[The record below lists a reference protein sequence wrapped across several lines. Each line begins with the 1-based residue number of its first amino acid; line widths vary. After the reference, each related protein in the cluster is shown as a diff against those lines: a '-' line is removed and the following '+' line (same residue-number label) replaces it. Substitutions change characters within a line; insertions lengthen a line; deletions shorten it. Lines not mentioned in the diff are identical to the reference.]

1 MEFSEHMLK
10 RRIAALLPVRS
21 AESRGSANGI
31 RGNDPE
37 LSQAVDI
44 SDLAAIPGDEGFLR
58 EAYRRILGRECDV
71 SGFVNYLEL
80 LKRHV
85 PRRVILVQLVNSE
98 EGRRRGIRFTG
109 IQEVGPST
117 RRRPS
122 RFSVGALAGRLGAVL
137 RDLIRRILF
146 TRFDS
151 IDHKLEFLLR
161 EVTART
167 DAVVAKADGSFVSL
181 SQKLDAYVANLSEEN
196 RRGREELAQ
205 KINQALELRRSV
217 DVAQELLARVESRTN
232 ALGRDLASQ
241 ALRLDNSI
249 GGFQR
254 DLQELRA
261 KLDEAAVTLGTSV
274 TAAVE
279 EAKRSMVAV
288 NQTIQANTSAVVEE
302 QRRALDSIH
311 TIGAANSAAAEEAN
325 QGMVA
330 LNQAI
335 QTNASAMVE
344 EQRRAIDSI
353 QSVAAAHSAAAEE
366 AKRGVLAVNDAIQA
380 NTSAVVEE
388 QRRAL
393 DSIRSIAAANS
404 EATLKSLAGGFAR
417 IRPPVISAG
426 AGILVTE
433 VAGMIVG
440 VPGNEWRMAA
450 YHAFR
455 GVMEPGLTKYFCKLI
470 KPGTVVVDV
479 GANVGI
485 YTLLAAK
492 LLEGTGKIY
501 SFEPTPRIYE
511 ILRDNVQVNGFLEL
525 GIVHLYELA
534 VTDKSGKARLS
545 IFNNDSGHNTLFRDG
560 KADDEIE
567 VTTASLDEILAAQER
582 VDIVKI
588 DAEGAEPQIV
598 RGMQQVI
605 KRNPKIRI
613 LLEFAPV
620 HLKRAGS
627 SPLEVLNEFASFGF
641 DIRRIDDVNGD
652 LLSVTRGELAEVF
665 SANLQ
670 LELPQ
675 RARTK
680 R

>member
-10 RRIAALLPVRS
+10 RRIAALLPARS
-21 AESRGSANGI
+21 ADARRSANGI
-31 RGNDPE
+31 RGNDPD
-37 LSQAVDI
+37 LPQAVDI
-44 SDLAAIPGDEGFLR
+44 SDLPPIPGDEGFLR

-85 PRRVILVQLVNSE
+85 PRRVILLQLINSE
-98 EGRRRGIRFTG
+98 EGTRRGIRFTG
-109 IQEVGPST
+109 IQEIGPST
-117 RRRPS
+117 RRRPGL
-122 RFSVGALAGRLGAVL
+122 FSIRASAGRLGAVL

-167 DAVVAKADGSFVSL
+167 DTVVAKADVSFVSL

-205 KINQALELRRSV
+205 QSNQALELRRSM
-217 DVAQELLARVESRTN
+217 DFAQELLARVELRTS

-241 ALRLDNSI
+241 VLRLDHSI
-249 GGFQR
+249 GALKT
-254 DLQELRA
+254 DLEALRVR
-261 KLDEAAVTLGTSV
+261 LDEATGALGTSV
-274 TAAVE
+274 TAAAE
-279 EAKRSMVAV
+279 EARRGVAGV
-288 NQTIQANTSAVVEE
+288 NKTIQANTSAVIDE
-302 QRRALDSIH
+302 QRRALDSIQS
-311 TIGAANSAAAEEAN
+311 IGAANSAAAAEAK

-330 LNQAI
+330 ISKVIQAN
-335 QTNASAMVE
+335 TSAMVE
-344 EQRRAIDSI
+344 EQRRAVDSI
-353 QSVAAAHSAAAEE
+353 QSITAAHTAAAEE
-366 AKRGVLAVNDAIQA
+366 AKRGVLAVNRAIQA
-380 NTSAVVEE
+380 STSAMVEE
-388 QRRAL
+388 QRGAL
-393 DSIRSIAAANS
+393 NSIQSSAAANS
-404 EATLKSLAGGFAR
+404 EATLASLADVFAR
-417 IRPPVISAG
+417 IRPPVISGG
-426 AGILVTE
+426 ADILVTE

-455 GVMEPGLTKYFCKLI
+455 GVMEPGLTKYFCTLI

-511 ILRDNVQVNGFLEL
+511 ILRDNVQVNSFLEL
-525 GIVHLYELA
+525 GIVHLHQLA
-534 VTDKSGKARLS
+534 VTDISGKARFS
-545 IFNNDSGHNTLFRDG
+545 IFNNDSGHNTLFHDG
-560 KADDEIE
+560 KADDEID
-567 VTTASLDEILAAQER
+567 VTTISLDEILATQER

-588 DAEGAEPQIV
+588 DAEGAEPLIL

-620 HLKRAGS
+620 HLIRAGS
-627 SPLEVLNEFASFGF
+627 SPLELLDEFASFGF
-641 DIRRIDDVNGD
+641 GIRRIDDVNGD
-652 LLSVTRGELAEVF
+652 LLSVTRGELAEAF
-665 SANLQ
+665 SVNLQ
-670 LELPQ
+670 LELLRQ
-675 RARTK
+675 TRTNG
-680 R
+680 

>member
-1 MEFSEHMLK
+1 MEFSELMLK
-10 RRIAALLPVRS
+10 RRIAALLPARS
-21 AESRGSANGI
+21 ADSRGSANGI
-31 RGNDPE
+31 RGNLDLP
-37 LSQAVDI
+37 QAVDI
-44 SDLAAIPGDEGFLR
+44 SELPAIADDEGFLR
-58 EAYRRILGRECDV
+58 EAYRKVLGRECDV

-85 PRRVILVQLVNSE
+85 PRRIILLQLINSE

-109 IQEVGPST
+109 IQEVGSST
-117 RRRPS
+117 GRRPS
-122 RFSVGALAGRLGAVL
+122 PFSVRALAGRIGAIL

-167 DAVVAKADGSFVSL
+167 DTVVAKADVSFVSL

-205 KINQALELRRSV
+205 QSSQALELRRSV
-217 DVAQELLARVESRTN
+217 AIAQELLARVQLQTS
-232 ALGRDLASQ
+232 ALGQDLASQ
-241 ALRLDNSI
+241 ALRLDRSI
-249 GGFQR
+249 GALKR
-254 DLQELRA
+254 DLEELRVG
-261 KLDEAAVTLGTSV
+261 LDEATGALGTSV
-274 TAAVE
+274 TAAAE
-279 EAKRSMVAV
+279 EARRGVAGV
-288 NQTIQANTSAVVEE
+288 NKTIQANASAVIEEQRRALDSIQSIGAATSAAAVEAKQGMAALHKAIQASTSAMVEE
-302 QRRALDSIH
+302 QRRALDSIQS
-311 TIGAANSAAAEEAN
+311 SA
-325 QGMVA
+325 
-330 LNQAI
+330 
-335 QTNASAMVE
+335 T
-344 EQRRAIDSI
+344 
-353 QSVAAAHSAAAEE
+353 
-366 AKRGVLAVNDAIQA
+366 
-380 NTSAVVEE
+380 
-388 QRRAL
+388 
-393 DSIRSIAAANS
+393 ANS
-404 EATLKSLAGGFAR
+404 EATLASLADVFAR

-426 AGILVTE
+426 ADILVAE

-455 GVMEPGLTKYFCKLI
+455 GVMEPGLTKYFCTLV

-511 ILRDNVQVNGFLEL
+511 ILRDNVQVNSFLEL
-525 GIVHLYELA
+525 GIVQLHQVA
-534 VTDKSGKARLS
+534 VTDRSGKARLS

-560 KADDEIE
+560 KADDEID
-567 VTTASLDEILAAQER
+567 VATTSLDEILATQER

-588 DAEGAEPQIV
+588 DAEGAEPLIV

-627 SPLEVLNEFASFGF
+627 SPLEVLDEFASFGF

-652 LLSVTRGELAEVF
+652 LLSVTPGELAEVF

-670 LELPQ
+670 LELPRGM
-675 RARTK
+675 RAK

>member
-10 RRIAALLPVRS
+10 RRIAALLPARS
-21 AESRGSANGI
+21 ADARGSANGS

-44 SDLAAIPGDEGFLR
+44 SDLAAIQADEGFLR
-58 EAYRRILGRECDV
+58 EAYRRILGREYDV

-85 PRRVILVQLVNSE
+85 PRRVILLQLINSE

-109 IQEVGPST
+109 MQEVGPST
-117 RRRPS
+117 RRPS
-122 RFSVGALAGRLGAVL
+122 RFSVRAFGGRLGAVL
-137 RDLIRRILF
+137 RDLIRRVLF

-167 DAVVAKADGSFVSL
+167 DTVVAKADASFVSL

-196 RRGREELAQ
+196 RRVREELALQ
-205 KINQALELRRSV
+205 SGHALELRRSA
-217 DVAQELLARVESRTN
+217 DLAQELLASVELRIS
-232 ALGRDLASQ
+232 ALAQDLANQ
-241 ALRLDNSI
+241 AIGLDNSI
-249 GGFQR
+249 GVFQT
-254 DLQELRA
+254 DLQELRV
-261 KLDEAAVTLGTSV
+261 KLDEATWALGTSV
-274 TAAVE
+274 TAAAE
-279 EAKRSMVAV
+279 EARRGVVGV
-288 NQTIQANTSAVVEE
+288 NKTIQTNTSAVIEE
-302 QRRALDSIH
+302 QRRVLDSIQS
-311 TIGAANSAAAEEAN
+311 IGAANS
-325 QGMVA
+325 V
-330 LNQAI
+330 
-335 QTNASAMVE
+335 T
-344 EQRRAIDSI
+344 
-353 QSVAAAHSAAAEE
+353 AEE
-366 AKRGVLAVNDAIQA
+366 AKRGVLAVKAIQA
-380 NTSAVVEE
+380 NTSAMIEE
-388 QRRAL
+388 QRRTLA
-393 DSIRSIAAANS
+393 SIQSSVAASS
-404 EATLKSLAGGFAR
+404 EATLASLADVFAR
-417 IRPPVISAG
+417 MRPPVISAG
-426 AGILVTE
+426 ADILVTE

-455 GVMEPGLTKYFCKLI
+455 GVMEPGLTKYFCTLI

-511 ILRDNVQVNGFLEL
+511 ILQDNVQVNSFLEL
-525 GIVHLYELA
+525 GIVHLHQLA
-534 VTDKSGKARLS
+534 VTDRSGKVRLS
-545 IFNNDSGHNTLFRDG
+545 IFNNDSGHNTLFSYG
-560 KADDEIE
+560 KPDNEIE
-567 VTTASLDEILAAQER
+567 VTTTSLDEILATQER

-588 DAEGAEPQIV
+588 DAEGAEPLIV

-627 SPLEVLNEFASFGF
+627 NPLELLDEFASLGF

-670 LELPQ
+670 LELPH
-675 RARTK
+675 RTRTK
-680 R
+680 W

>member
-1 MEFSEHMLK
+1 MEFSELMLK
-10 RRIAALLPVRS
+10 RRIAALLPARS
-21 AESRGSANGI
+21 ADSRGSANGI
-31 RGNDPE
+31 RRNLDLP
-37 LSQAVDI
+37 QAVDI
-44 SDLAAIPGDEGFLR
+44 SELPAIADDEGFLR
-58 EAYRRILGRECDV
+58 EAYRKVLGRECDV

-85 PRRVILVQLVNSE
+85 PRRIILLQLINSE

-109 IQEVGPST
+109 IQEVGSST
-117 RRRPS
+117 GRRPS
-122 RFSVGALAGRLGAVL
+122 PFSVRALAGRIGAIL

-167 DAVVAKADGSFVSL
+167 DTVVAKADVSFVSL

-205 KINQALELRRSV
+205 QSSQALELRRSV
-217 DVAQELLARVESRTN
+217 AIAQELLARVQLQTS
-232 ALGRDLASQ
+232 ALGQDLASQ
-241 ALRLDNSI
+241 ALRLDRSI
-249 GGFQR
+249 GALKR
-254 DLQELRA
+254 DLEELRVG
-261 KLDEAAVTLGTSV
+261 LDEATGALGTSV
-274 TAAVE
+274 TAAAE
-279 EAKRSMVAV
+279 EARRGVAGV
-288 NQTIQANTSAVVEE
+288 NKTIQANASAVIEEQRRALDSIQSIGAATSAAAVEAKQGMAALHKAIQASTSAMVEE
-302 QRRALDSIH
+302 QRRALDSIQS
-311 TIGAANSAAAEEAN
+311 SA
-325 QGMVA
+325 
-330 LNQAI
+330 
-335 QTNASAMVE
+335 T
-344 EQRRAIDSI
+344 
-353 QSVAAAHSAAAEE
+353 
-366 AKRGVLAVNDAIQA
+366 
-380 NTSAVVEE
+380 
-388 QRRAL
+388 
-393 DSIRSIAAANS
+393 ANS
-404 EATLKSLAGGFAR
+404 EATLASLADVFAR

-426 AGILVTE
+426 ADILVAE

-455 GVMEPGLTKYFCKLI
+455 GVMEPGLTKYFCTLV

-511 ILRDNVQVNGFLEL
+511 ILRDNVQVNSFLEL
-525 GIVHLYELA
+525 GIVQLHQVA
-534 VTDKSGKARLS
+534 VTDRSGKARLS

-560 KADDEIE
+560 KADDEID
-567 VTTASLDEILAAQER
+567 VATTSLDEILATQER

-588 DAEGAEPQIV
+588 DAEGAEPLIV

-627 SPLEVLNEFASFGF
+627 SPLEVLDEFASFGF

-652 LLSVTRGELAEVF
+652 LLSVTPGELAEVF

-670 LELPQ
+670 LELPRGM
-675 RARTK
+675 RAK

>member
-10 RRIAALLPVRS
+10 RRIAALLPARS
-21 AESRGSANGI
+21 ADCRGSANGI
-31 RGNDPE
+31 RGNDPD
-37 LSQAVDI
+37 LPQAVDI
-44 SDLAAIPGDEGFLR
+44 SDLPAIPDDEGFLR

-85 PRRVILVQLVNSE
+85 PRRIILLQLINSE

-122 RFSVGALAGRLGAVL
+122 LFSIRTSAGRLGAVL

-167 DAVVAKADGSFVSL
+167 DTVAAKADVSFVSL

-196 RRGREELAQ
+196 RRTSEELAQ
-205 KINQALELRRSV
+205 QSDQALELHRSL
-217 DVAQELLARVESRTN
+217 DFARESLARVESGIS

-241 ALRLDNSI
+241 VLRLDHSI
-249 GGFQR
+249 GVLQR
-254 DLQELRA
+254 DLQELRVR
-261 KLDEAAVTLGTSV
+261 LDQATVTLGTSV
-274 TAAVE
+274 SSAAD
-279 EAKRSMVAV
+279 EARLGVAAV
-288 NQTIQANTSAVVEE
+288 NQTIQANTSAVIEE
-302 QRRALDSIH
+302 QRRALDLIQS
-311 TIGAANSAAAEEAN
+311 IGATNSAAAAEAK

-330 LNQAI
+330 IN
-335 QTNASAMVE
+335 
-344 EQRRAIDSI
+344 
-353 QSVAAAHSAAAEE
+353 
-366 AKRGVLAVNDAIQA
+366 KAIQA

-393 DSIRSIAAANS
+393 NSIQSSATANS
-404 EATLKSLAGGFAR
+404 EATLGCLADVFAR
-417 IRPPVISAG
+417 IRPPVISG
-426 AGILVTE
+426 STDILVTE

-455 GVMEPGLTKYFCKLI
+455 GVMEPGLTKYFCTLI

-485 YTLLAAK
+485 FTLLAAK

-511 ILRDNVQVNGFLEL
+511 ILRDNVQVNSFLEL
-525 GIVHLYELA
+525 GIVHLHQLA
-534 VTDKSGKARLS
+534 VTDRSGKACLS

-560 KADDEIE
+560 KADGEIE
-567 VTTASLDEILAAQER
+567 VTTTSLDEILATQER

-588 DAEGAEPQIV
+588 DAEGAEPLIV

-620 HLKRAGS
+620 HLKRAGR
-627 SPLEVLNEFASFGF
+627 SPLEVLNEFGSFGF

-652 LLSVTRGELAEVF
+652 LLSVAPGELVEVF

-670 LELPQ
+670 LELAQ
-675 RARTK
+675 RTRTN

>member
-10 RRIAALLPVRS
+10 RRIAALLPQRS
-21 AESRGSANGI
+21 VHSPGGVNGLK
-31 RGNDPE
+31 GNNPE
-37 LSQAVDI
+37 LSQVVDI
-44 SDLAAIPGDEGFLR
+44 SDLAAIPGDEAFLR
-58 EAYRRILGRECDV
+58 EAYRIILGRECDV

-85 PRRVILVQLVNSE
+85 PRRVILLQLINSE

-109 IQEVGPST
+109 TQEVGPST
-117 RRRPS
+117 QRRPS
-122 RFSVGALAGRLGAVL
+122 RFSVRAFAGRLGAVL

-167 DAVVAKADGSFVSL
+167 DTVAAKADASFVSL

-196 RRGREELAQ
+196 RRSWVEFAQ
-205 KINQALELRRSV
+205 QSNQVLEIRRSV
-217 DVAQELLARVESRTN
+217 DSAQELLTRVELRTS

-241 ALRLDNSI
+241 TLRLDHSI
-249 GGFQR
+249 GALIT
-254 DLQELRA
+254 DLEALRVR
-261 KLDEAAVTLGTSV
+261 LDEATGALGTSV
-274 TAAVE
+274 TAAAE
-279 EAKRSMVAV
+279 EARRGMAGVDK
-288 NQTIQANTSAVVEE
+288 TIQANASAAIEE
-302 QRRALDSIH
+302 QKRALDSIQS
-311 TIGAANSAAAEEAN
+311 IGAANC
-325 QGMVA
+325 
-330 LNQAI
+330 
-335 QTNASAMVE
+335 
-344 EQRRAIDSI
+344 
-353 QSVAAAHSAAAEE
+353 AAAEE
-366 AKRGVLAVNDAIQA
+366 AKQGMVAINKTIQA

-393 DSIRSIAAANS
+393 DSIRSMAAANS
-404 EATLKSLAGGFAR
+404 EATLASLAAVFAR
-417 IRPPVISAG
+417 IRPPVISSA
-426 AGILVTE
+426 ADILVTE

-455 GVMEPGLTKYFCKLI
+455 GVMEPGLTKYFCTLI

-501 SFEPTPRIYE
+501 SFEPTPRTYE
-511 ILRDNVQVNGFLEL
+511 ILQDNVQVNSFLEL
-525 GIVHLYELA
+525 GIVHLHQLA
-534 VTDKSGKARLS
+534 VTDRSGKARLS
-545 IFNNDSGHNTLFRDG
+545 IFNNDSGHNTLFSYG
-560 KADDEIE
+560 KPDDEIE
-567 VTTASLDEILAAQER
+567 VTTTSLDEILATQER

-588 DAEGAEPQIV
+588 DAEGAELLII

-627 SPLEVLNEFASFGF
+627 SPREVLDEFASLGF
-641 DIRRIDDVNGD
+641 EIRRIDDVNGD
-652 LLSVTRGELAEVF
+652 LLSVAPGELAEVF

-675 RARTK
+675 LTRTK

>member
-1 MEFSEHMLK
+1 MEFSELMLK
-10 RRIAALLPVRS
+10 RRIAALLPARS
-21 AESRGSANGI
+21 ADSRGSANGI
-31 RGNDPE
+31 RGNLDLP
-37 LSQAVDI
+37 QAVDI
-44 SDLAAIPGDEGFLR
+44 SELPAIADDEGFLR
-58 EAYRRILGRECDV
+58 EAYRKVLGRECDV

-85 PRRVILVQLVNSE
+85 PRRIILLQLINSE

-109 IQEVGPST
+109 IQEVGSST
-117 RRRPS
+117 GRRPS
-122 RFSVGALAGRLGAVL
+122 PFSVRALAGRIGAIL

-167 DAVVAKADGSFVSL
+167 DTVVAKADVSFVSL

-205 KINQALELRRSV
+205 QSSQALELRRSV
-217 DVAQELLARVESRTN
+217 AIAQELLARVQLQTS
-232 ALGRDLASQ
+232 ALGHDLASQ
-241 ALRLDNSI
+241 ALRLDRSI
-249 GGFQR
+249 GALKR
-254 DLQELRA
+254 DLEELRVG
-261 KLDEAAVTLGTSV
+261 LDEATGALGTSV
-274 TAAVE
+274 TAAAE
-279 EAKRSMVAV
+279 EARRGVAGV
-288 NQTIQANTSAVVEE
+288 NKTIQANASAVIEEQRRALDSIQSIGAATSAAAVEAKQGMAALHKAIQASTSAMVEE
-302 QRRALDSIH
+302 QRRALDSIQS
-311 TIGAANSAAAEEAN
+311 SA
-325 QGMVA
+325 
-330 LNQAI
+330 
-335 QTNASAMVE
+335 T
-344 EQRRAIDSI
+344 
-353 QSVAAAHSAAAEE
+353 
-366 AKRGVLAVNDAIQA
+366 
-380 NTSAVVEE
+380 
-388 QRRAL
+388 
-393 DSIRSIAAANS
+393 ANS
-404 EATLKSLAGGFAR
+404 EATLASLADVFAR

-426 AGILVTE
+426 ADILVAE

-455 GVMEPGLTKYFCKLI
+455 GVMEPGLTKYFCTLV

-511 ILRDNVQVNGFLEL
+511 ILRDNVQVNSFLEL
-525 GIVHLYELA
+525 GIVQLHQVA
-534 VTDKSGKARLS
+534 VTDRSGKARLS

-560 KADDEIE
+560 KADDEID
-567 VTTASLDEILAAQER
+567 VATTSLDEILATQER

-588 DAEGAEPQIV
+588 DAEGAEPLIV

-627 SPLEVLNEFASFGF
+627 SPLEVLDEFASFGF

-652 LLSVTRGELAEVF
+652 LLSVTPGELAEVF

-670 LELPQ
+670 LELPRGM
-675 RARTK
+675 RAK

>member
-1 MEFSEHMLK
+1 MEFSEQMLK
-10 RRIAALLPVRS
+10 RRIVAVLPARS
-21 AESRGSANGI
+21 GDSRGSANGI
-31 RGNDPE
+31 RGNDPD
-37 LSQAVDI
+37 LLPAVDI
-44 SDLAAIPGDEGFLR
+44 SDLPAIPGDEGFLR

-85 PRRVILVQLVNSE
+85 PRRVILLQLINSE
-98 EGRRRGIRFTG
+98 EGRRRGIRFSG

-117 RRRPS
+117 RRPPGL
-122 RFSVGALAGRLGAVL
+122 FSIRASAGRLGAVL

-161 EVTART
+161 EVAART
-167 DAVVAKADGSFVSL
+167 DTVVAKADVSFVSL

-205 KINQALELRRSV
+205 HGNQALELRRSAAL
-217 DVAQELLARVESRTN
+217 AQELLARLELRTS

-241 ALRLDNSI
+241 ALRLDRSI
-249 GGFQR
+249 GVIQS
-254 DLQELRA
+254 DLQALHLR
-261 KLDEAAVTLGTSV
+261 LDEATGALGTSV
-274 TAAVE
+274 SAAA
-279 EAKRSMVAV
+279 EAARRHMAGV

-302 QRRALDSIH
+302 QRRALDSIQS
-311 TIGAANSAAAEEAN
+311 IAAANSAAVEEAK
-325 QGMVA
+325 QGMLA
-330 LNQAI
+330 IKKTI
-335 QTNASAMVE
+335 QTNTSAMVE
-344 EQRRAIDSI
+344 EQRRVLDSI
-353 QSVAAAHSAAAEE
+353 QSS
-366 AKRGVLAVNDAIQA
+366 
-380 NTSAVVEE
+380 
-388 QRRAL
+388 
-393 DSIRSIAAANS
+393 AAANS
-404 EATLKSLAGGFAR
+404 KATLASLAGVFAR
-417 IRPPVISAG
+417 IRPPVISGG

-450 YHAFR
+450 YHAYR
-455 GVMEPGLTKYFCKLI
+455 GVMEPGLTKYFCTLI

-511 ILRDNVQVNGFLEL
+511 ILRDNVQVNSFLEL
-525 GIVHLYELA
+525 GMVHLHQLA
-534 VTDKSGKARLS
+534 VTDRSGKARLS
-545 IFNNDSGHNTLFRDG
+545 IFNNDSGHNTIFSNG

-567 VTTASLDEILAAQER
+567 VATTSLDEILATEER

-588 DAEGAEPQIV
+588 DAEGAEPLIL
-598 RGMQQVI
+598 RGMQQLI

-620 HLKRAGS
+620 HLIRAGS
-627 SPLEVLNEFASFGF
+627 SPLEFLAEFASFGF
-641 DIRRIDDVNGD
+641 DIRRIDDVTGD
-652 LLSVTRGELAEVF
+652 LLSVTRGELTEVF

-675 RARTK
+675 RTRTN